1 MESEIPTQSQE
12 QQALGDI
19 RGILDGQRFSVLS
32 SLSDGQPYLNLVAFS
47 EVEDLQRIIFCTP
60 RATRKYANLHCD
72 PRAAMLFHNSHNEAM
87 DCTEAMSLTVTGTVV
102 EVPGERREVDAAVLI
117 SRHPDLAGF
126 VGDPENALM
135 SFEISEYH
143 LVRRFQDVI
152 RISALRADDS
162 SPTEGLEGALRPG
175 TAAILL
181 AHGSRDG
188 KWREW
193 FEQFA
198 ASLAGSLGEGRVRAA
213 YLQLAS
219 PTLLEAVTAA
229 AEEGF
234 RQIAVLPLFISA
246 GGHVMRDV
254 PLQVSAVQEKWDDL
268 EITVL
273 PRVGEE
279 RGFVE
284 LVRQLVFKAIAVPT
298 EKAIPIDLKTN

>member
-1 MESEIPTQSQE
+1 MESDNPTQSKE
-12 QQALGDI
+12 QQAFGDI
-19 RGILDGQRFSVLS
+19 RDILDSQRFAVLS
-32 SLSDGQPYLNLVAFS
+32 SLADGQPYSSLVAFS
-47 EVEDLQRIIFCTP
+47 AAEDLQRIIFCTP
-60 RATRKYANLHCD
+60 RATRKYANLHRD
-72 PRAAMLFHNSHNEAM
+72 PRAAMLFHNSCNEAT
-87 DCTEAMSLTVTGTVV
+87 DCTEAMSVTVTGTVA
-102 EVPGERREVDAAVLI
+102 EVPDERREADAALLI

-126 VGDPENALM
+126 VGDPESALM
-135 SFEISEYH
+135 SLEISEYH

-152 RISALRADDS
+152 RISVPQAGGAS
-162 SPTEGLEGALRPG
+162 SDESPEGALKSG
-175 TAAILL
+175 SAAILL
-181 AHGSRDG
+181 AHGSRDE

-234 RQIAVLPLFISA
+234 RQISVLPLFISA

-273 PRVGEE
+273 PRVGED

-284 LVRQLVFKAIAVPT
+284 LVRQLVFEAIASS
-298 EKAIPIDLKTN
+298 